1 MTETLLLADANP
13 TMQRV
18 VELTCAEE
26 GIKVVSVSDGQQ
38 ALEYLTATRP
48 AVALISLTLQKL
60 DGFEIAG
67 LVRDRPDLQGIPVL
81 LLAGAFETIDEA
93 RVRASGASGVLVK
106 PFEPGL
112 VIKRVKELLG
122 MSKLDGPPTVE
133 EFAQSQSGRLFTSG
147 IVPADRVGEDG
158 AAAAPAGDGAQPD
171 GVGAWRELREASGL
185 GPDAVA
191 VETLD
196 AAFES
201 LDAQQ
206 ASRSA
211 PAGRATAPPE
221 VPRIPDAL
229 DPERRPT
236 PPPVREPSL
245 HDQVAAPPEAPRA
258 ADAIHEDWFAKH
270 AASGFAPEE
279 FADGGEAHHDT
290 VEGSGRQSAESA
302 PNVVGAI
309 DWRAFHE
316 EVPTASVEQ
325 ASSADESSKGQ
336 VHATYGDPS
345 PPAVGFPAADAFAML
360 WAHEQGEPL
369 PPVPPLPPVE
379 LSERTVEA
387 VATRTTDQLTDRVT
401 NDLATRVTEGLATRV
416 TEGLAGRIT
425 DDLAWRISNDLT
437 PHFGDSFV
445 ERVTTG
451 IAGRLT
457 DAVADRVGNRLSHE
471 LGAQVTERLG
481 ERLTE
486 ELAAR
491 VSAGLAEQI
500 AAHVAERMMQQAI
513 GESLRQTVH
522 EVSERLVREE
532 IARIRAAAKE

>member
-1 MTETLLLADANP
+1 
-13 TMQRV
+13 
-18 VELTCAEE
+18 
-26 GIKVVSVSDGQQ
+26 
-38 ALEYLTATRP
+38 
-48 AVALISLTLQKL
+48 
-60 DGFEIAG
+60 
-67 LVRDRPDLQGIPVL
+67 
-81 LLAGAFETIDEA
+81 
-93 RVRASGASGVLVK
+93 
-106 PFEPGL
+106 
-112 VIKRVKELLG
+112 
-122 MSKLDGPPTVE
+122 
-133 EFAQSQSGRLFTSG
+133 
-147 IVPADRVGEDG
+147 
-158 AAAAPAGDGAQPD
+158 
-171 GVGAWRELREASGL
+171 
-185 GPDAVA
+185 VA
-191 VETLD
+191 VDTLD

-221 VPRIPDAL
+221 VPRIPAAL

-245 HDQVAAPPEAPRA
+245 HDQVAARPEAPRA

-290 VEGSGRQSAESA
+290 VEGSGTQSAESA

-379 LSERTVEA
+379 LSEQTVEA

-401 NDLATRVTEGLATRV
+401 NDLATRV